1 MLSDDNE
8 NLFGVIERSKCSLL
22 LSLLASLDARAIK
35 LVDESRQVALGA
47 VVESVND
54 QLLEVFVGCVFGF
67 VSTIE
72 QQGDGVNYV
81 EHLGQ
86 IVLFVGLRGVF
97 YKSFDISPGL
107 VIQVFGSSQRK
118 RPMND
123 I

>member
-1 MLSDDNE
+1 
-8 NLFGVIERSKCSLL
+8 
-22 LSLLASLDARAIK
+22 
-35 LVDESRQVALGA
+35 
-47 VVESVND
+47 
-54 QLLEVFVGCVFGF
+54 LLEELVRCVLGV

-86 IVLFVGLRGVF
+86 IVLIVGLRGVLHE
-97 YKSFDISPGL
+97 SFDISPGL